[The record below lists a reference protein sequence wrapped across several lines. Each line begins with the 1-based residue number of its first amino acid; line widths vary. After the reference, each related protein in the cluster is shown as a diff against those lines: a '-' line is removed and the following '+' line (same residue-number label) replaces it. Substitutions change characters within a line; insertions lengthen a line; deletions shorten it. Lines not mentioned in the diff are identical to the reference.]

1 MVNLKPWQIEHKKVI
16 LDVLRALNKE
26 TDAFILKGGTA
37 LMTCYKLDR
46 FSEDIDL
53 DSTHKR
59 MKEFIRRYSV
69 QRKYDFRI
77 AKDTPSVQRFFVN
90 YGNVEKPLKIET
102 SFRNHQI
109 PEEFVTNV
117 NGIEV
122 YTIDR
127 LAQLKASAYQNRDKI
142 RDLYDLCFIC
152 NKHFDDLTPR
162 TVVQI
167 QDALAFKGLD
177 YFDYVVNTQKDPL
190 INPDKL
196 VDSFLKMYDKLD
208 LLRDPKEE
216 AYLRSNQ
223 NHLSH

>member
-1 MVNLKPWQIEHKKVI
+1 MTRLKPWQIEHKKI
-16 LDVLRALNKE
+16 IQDVLKTLNEE

-59 MKEFIRRYSV
+59 MKEFVRRYSNNHG
-69 QRKYDFRI
+69 YNFRI

-90 YGNVEKPLKIET
+90 YGNDEKPLKIEV
-102 SFRNHQI
+102 SFRNHHI
-109 PEEFVTNV
+109 PKEFVTNV
-117 NGIEV
+117 DGIEV

-152 NKHFDDLTPR
+152 DKHFKELEPR

-167 QDALAFKGLD
+167 QDALAYKGLD
-177 YFDYVVNTQKDPL
+177 YFDYIVNTQKDPL
-190 INPDKL
+190 IDPDKL
-196 VDSFLKMYDKLD
+196 ADSFLKMYDKLD

-216 AYLRSNQ
+216 ATLRVEKKPSR
-223 NHLSH
+223 